1 MFILKIM
8 SDDGQELEQLKYN
21 LVLKLVNKL
30 LINMNKSEI
39 NNLEHFKDIIRQDVI
54 TEANYKTV
62 EEMEPE
68 ILKYFDK
75 AKTGYY
81 QKKRAGDNY
90 PVNFIR
96 GLLRQINLKLEH
108 KEEDRTIKMNNQSYR
123 QKIIFYSIQK

>member
-1 MFILKIM
+1 M